1 MADRVKN
8 EVLLHSQLKHKNI
21 LQLFHYFEDDSNV
34 YLVMELCEKGELYS
48 FLKRKQDE
56 TGRKGLD
63 EYIVSQLLHD
73 IANGVQYLHHK
84 KRIIHRDLKL
94 SNILLNARLQAK
106 IADFGLAVDFSKPVS
121 SDANAICGT
130 PSYLAPYFDCFMFSE
145 ILSDRNYGFAVDMWS
160 LGCLMYA
167 LLFGELPSTKDSF
180 SFGTKIQGKASP
192 PSDEALGLLKRL
204 IDRVYASFNNHV

>member
-1 MADRVKN
+1 M
-8 EVLLHSQLKHKNI
+8 LHSQLKHKNI
-21 LQLFHYFEDDSNV
+21 LQLLHYFEDELNV

-48 FLKRKQDE
+48 FLKKRQHD
-56 TGRKGLD
+56 TGKKGLD

-73 IANGVQYLHHK
+73 ISNGIQYLHLK

-94 SNILLNARLQAK
+94 SNILLNSRLQAK
-106 IADFGLAVDFSKPVS
+106 IADFGLAIDFSKPVS
-121 SDANAICGT
+121 PDAGAICGT

-167 LLFGELPSTKDSF
+167 LLFGELPSTGDTF
-180 SFGTKIQGKASP
+180 SIGAKMQDRDPSP
-192 PSDEALGLLKRL
+192 SKEALDLLKRL
-204 IDRVYASFNNHV
+204 IDRVRAYFNDCI